1 MKLLPSLKA
10 IFSNQNAYQKN
21 DGIEPDSF
29 ATDRFYYREISNLT
43 EAGGWSIDFVA
54 KKSYFDTQARRI
66 LKVPEDF
73 VPSLKSGYRFYAQE
87 HMDIATSLFYNC
99 AQGES
104 FDTEIKMQTYDKEI
118 FWVRV
123 KGKPLYN
130 EESEIIGVRGVFQS
144 IDVAK
149 KREEELENSI
159 KIIESHNERLLD
171 FAHIISH
178 NLRSQVS
185 NLQLSATLFEDKN
198 LDADQKELLSNFFK
212 IGEGLDKTLKHLN
225 KIVSVH
231 NSIKKE
237 RETVVLQEVYERITG
252 SLSQI
257 IRHNKVKMYSDFSE
271 VEEIVYVEAYLESI
285 LQNLLTNA
293 IKYQHPDRDPE
304 INIFTYKEK
313 EKSYLVV
320 KDNGVGLDL
329 DKYGKDLF
337 KLYKTFHGNADAQ
350 GLGLFLTRNEVE
362 AMGGT
367 IAVESSV
374 NKGSKFTIQLS

>member
-1 MKLLPSLKA
+1 MKLFSSLKA
-10 IFSNQNAYQKN
+10 RFNKKKSSQKIIDEKSDN
-21 DGIEPDSF
+21 F
-29 ATDRFYYREISNLT
+29 AIDRFYYRELSELT
-43 EAGGWSIDFVA
+43 EAGGWSVDFVA
-54 KKSYFDTQARRI
+54 KKSYFDDQAKRI

-73 VPSLKSGYRFYAQE
+73 IPSLKSGYRFYAAE
-87 HMDIATSLFYNC
+87 HMEMATGLFFSC

-104 FDTEIKMQTYDKEI
+104 FDTQIKMQTYDEEI
-118 FWVRV
+118 FWVRA
-123 KGKPLYN
+123 KGKPLHN
-130 EESEIIGVRGVFQS
+130 EEGEIIGVRGVFQS
-144 IDVAK
+144 IDVTK
-149 KREEELENSI
+149 KREEQLEKSI
-159 KIIESHNERLLD
+159 KIIESHNERLFD

-185 NLQLSATLFEDKN
+185 NLQLSATLFEKEN
-198 LDADQKELLSNFFK
+198 LNDDQKELLSNFSK
-212 IGEGLDKTLKHLN
+212 IGDGLDKTLKHLN

-231 NSIKKE
+231 NSVNKHK
-237 RETVVLQEVYERITG
+237 ETVVLQEVYDRVTG
-252 SLSQI
+252 GLNQI
-257 IRHNKVKMYSDFSE
+257 IRHNKVMMYSDFSE
-271 VEEIVYVEAYLESI
+271 VEKITYVEAYLESI

-304 INIFTYKEK
+304 ISVFTYQEK

-320 KDNGVGLDL
+320 KDNGIGLDL

-367 IAVESSV
+367 ISVESTV
-374 NKGSKFTIQLS
+374 NKGSKFTVQLS